1 MKEHKITKVP
11 HQSATLLPAGTS
23 PKLHLPERA
32 SPISIVTYRVIDLP
46 ERTSPGVMRFWGKC
60 VRTSPDETSENLS
73 HPSVVRLGVIPVI
86 REQKLY

>member
-11 HQSATLLPAGTS
+11 RQPAILLPERTS
-23 PKLHLPERA
+23 PSIHLPERA

-73 HPSVVRLGVIPVI
+73 HPSESERCESFLIS
-86 REQKLY
+86 